1 MTKDLFDQAGE
12 AAKNSPL
19 ADRMR
24 PKSFETFVGQGHLV
38 ATGTLLRTSIE
49 NDSIPSMI
57 FWGPPGTGKTTL
69 AMIIAEKTNAEFVTF
84 SAVTSGIATL
94 RKAIERA
101 KDLLKLQKKQTIIFI
116 DEIHRWNKAQQ
127 DALLPH
133 VEDGTIALIG
143 ATTENPS
150 FEVNSA
156 LLSRTRVFTLE
167 SLDSDAIV
175 SLLKRALTD
184 KTEGL
189 GTLGMKADDAVL
201 TMLATFTN
209 GDARI
214 ALNVLEFAAHN
225 ATKGVITET
234 EVKEALQKTNL
245 LYDKAG
251 EEHYNII
258 SALHKSL
265 RASDVNAALYW
276 LSRMIEAGED
286 PLFIARRLIRA
297 ASEDIGL
304 ADPEALVQ
312 ANAAFQAVQFIGM
325 PEANL
330 ALVQAT
336 VYLTKAPKSN
346 TLYSSYKALQKDI
359 ESLPGYPVPLHL
371 RNAPTKLMKDLGY
384 GKGYTYPPSAPSG
397 RKNTYLP
404 KELQNKTWWKG

>member
-1 MTKDLFDQAGE
+1 MNDLFDSQTKDLKKA
-12 AAKNSPL
+12 PL

-24 PKSFETFVGQGHLV
+24 PKTLEEFVGQEHLV
-38 ATGTLLRTSIE
+38 KDGALLRTSIE
-49 NDSIPSMI
+49 ADSIPSMI

-84 SAVTSGIATL
+84 SAVTAGIGAL
-94 RKAIERA
+94 RVAIDRA
-101 KDLLKLQKKQTIIFI
+101 KDTLKFNGKQTIVFI

-127 DALLPH
+127 DALLPY
-133 VEDGTIALIG
+133 VEDGTIALVG

-167 SLDSDAIV
+167 ALTEKAIIN
-175 SLLKRALTD
+175 LLKRALKD
-184 KTEGL
+184 AEKGL
-189 GTLGMKADDAVL
+189 GSLKATANDDAL
-201 TMLATFTN
+201 DLLAAFTN
-209 GDARI
+209 GDART
-214 ALNVLEFAAHN
+214 ALNAIEFAATN
-225 ATKGVITET
+225 AQGKKI
-234 EVKEALQKTNL
+234 EVSHIKEALQKTNL

-258 SALHKSL
+258 SALHKSI

-276 LSRMIEAGED
+276 LGRMMEAGED

-297 ASEDIGL
+297 ATEDVGL
-304 ADPEALVQ
+304 ADPQALTQ
-312 ANAAFQAVQFIGM
+312 AVIAFQAVQFVGM

-330 ALVQAT
+330 ALAQAT

-359 ESLPGYPVPLHL
+359 ESLPGYKVPLHL

-384 GKGYTYPPSAPSG
+384 GKGYVYPPNA
-397 RKNTYLP
+397 KENENNTYLP
-404 KELQNKTWWKG
+404 DELLNKKWWKE